1 MNNRQPKDKQP
12 VLVLGGTGK
21 TGQRVVQRLQERRW
35 PVRIGSRT
43 NNPKFDWLDQ
53 TTWKPALEGIKAV
66 YISFQPDLAVPGSD
80 DAIRAFTQ
88 AAVDSGVSQLVL
100 LSGRGEPEAQ
110 LCEQIVMN
118 AGADWTIL
126 RASWFNQNFSEGYL
140 IEPILE
146 GFVALP
152 AENIPE
158 PFIDTDDIADVA
170 VAALTEDGHD
180 GQLYE
185 LTGPRLLTFKD
196 IVDEISRATGRS
208 IHYEPISIDAY
219 RSAMVEHD
227 VPPEYVDLLT
237 YLFTVV
243 LDGRN
248 ASLGDGVERALGRK
262 PIDFSEYARKTAAT
276 GVWNQVVA

>member
-12 VLVLGGTGK
+12 VFVLGGTGK
-21 TGQRVVQRLQERRW
+21 TGQRIVQRLQERRW

-88 AAVDSGVSQLVL
+88 TAVQCGVKQLVL

-110 LCEQIVMN
+110 VCEQIVMN

-170 VAALTEDGHD
+170 VAALTENGHD

-185 LTGPRLLTFKD
+185 LTGPRLLTFKN
-196 IVDEISRATGRS
+196 IVEEISRATGRK

-219 RSAMVEHD
+219 KSAMVEHG
-227 VPPEYVDLLT
+227 VPQEYVDLLT

-248 ASLGDGVERALGRK
+248 ASVADGVERALGRQ